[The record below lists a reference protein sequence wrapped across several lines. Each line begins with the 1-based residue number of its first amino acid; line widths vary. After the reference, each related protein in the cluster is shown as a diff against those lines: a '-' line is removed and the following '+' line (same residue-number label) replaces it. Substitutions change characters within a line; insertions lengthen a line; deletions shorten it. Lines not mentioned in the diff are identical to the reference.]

1 MKRVAAVLGLTAAAV
16 VLTVAPASAE
26 PSACVSLDLSINGQ
40 GTAQDICLP
49 PA

>member
-1 MKRVAAVLGLTAAAV
+1 MKRLATVLGVTAAAT
-16 VLTVAPASAE
+16 VLLAAPASAD
-26 PSACVSLDLSINGQ
+26 PSVCVSLDLSINGQ